1 MKKLSFLFPILIFL
15 LFMTLGNKIFTT
27 GKVSPS
33 TLVIIVVVAMVMI
46 TMMKPKAKAGQAV
59 SNIEQKARGEFA
71 KDAFADNPKLEAMFM
86 AAIKDYNGNMPK
98 AALAKLTKLA
108 PLCTDEKDIYAVS
121 MATGQVQMVLGKPLP
136 AIREYTRALGLH
148 PTAEGA
154 LELGSCHQRLG
165 NLDKARDSYEFA
177 LDLEPENLEARA
189 KLATAY
195 VAEGDYETALEQAQ
209 MILDKDE
216 KNASALATAAICCGL
231 TNDPIMS
238 KHYTAQAVENGYSQK
253 KIEETISAL
262 KKR

>member
-15 LFMTLGNKIFTT
+15 LFMSLGNKIFTT

-33 TLVIIVVVAMVMI
+33 ILVIIIVVALVMI
-46 TMMKPKAKAGQAV
+46 TMIKPKAAVGKAP

-71 KDAFADNPKLEAMFM
+71 KDAFAEDAKLSAMFN

-108 PLCTDEKDIYAVS
+108 PLCTGEKEIYAVS
-121 MATGQVQMVLGKPLP
+121 MATAQVQMVLGKPLP

-148 PTAEGA
+148 PTAQGA
-154 LELGSCHQRLG
+154 IDLGSCHQRLG

-189 KLATAY
+189 ILATVY
-195 VAEGDYETALEQAQ
+195 VADGDYHTALEQAE
-209 MILDKDE
+209 MVLDKNE
-216 KNASALATAAICCGL
+216 NHASALATAAICCGL
-231 TNDPIMS
+231 TGDPVMS
-238 KHYTAQAVENGYSQK
+238 KHYAAKAVENGYNKK
-253 KIEETISAL
+253 KIEETIAAL

>member
-15 LFMTLGNKIFTT
+15 LFMSLGNKIFTT

-33 TLVIIVVVAMVMI
+33 ILVIIIVVALVMI
-46 TMMKPKAKAGQAV
+46 TMIKPKAAVGKAP

-71 KDAFADNPKLEAMFM
+71 KDAFAEDAKLSAMFN

-108 PLCTDEKDIYAVS
+108 PLCTGEKEIYAVS
-121 MATGQVQMVLGKPLP
+121 MATAQVQMVLGKPLP

-148 PTAEGA
+148 PTAQGA
-154 LELGSCHQRLG
+154 IDLGSCHQHLG

-189 KLATAY
+189 ILATAY
-195 VAEGDYETALEQAQ
+195 VADGDYHTALEQAE
-209 MILDKDE
+209 MVLDKNE
-216 KNASALATAAICCGL
+216 NHASARATAAICCGL
-231 TNDPIMS
+231 TGDPVMS
-238 KHYTAQAVENGYSQK
+238 KHYAAKAVENGYSKK
-253 KIEETISAL
+253 KIEETIAAL

>member
-1 MKKLSFLFPILIFL
+1 MKKLSFFFPILIFL
-15 LFMTLGNKIFTT
+15 LFMSLGNKIFTT

-46 TMMKPKAKAGQAV
+46 TMIKPKAKSAKPA
-59 SNIEQKARGEFA
+59 SNIELKARGEFA
-71 KDAFADNPKLEAMFM
+71 KDAFAGNPKLESMFQ

-121 MATGQVQMVLGKPLP
+121 MATAQVQMVLGKPLP

-154 LELGSCHQRLG
+154 MDLGSCHQRLG

-189 KLATAY
+189 MLATSY
-195 VAEGDYETALEQAQ
+195 VADGDYHSALDHAQ
-209 MILDKDE
+209 MVLE
-216 KNASALATAAICCGL
+216 RNENHASALATAAICCGL
-231 TNDPIMS
+231 TGDPVMS
-238 KHYTAQAVENGYSQK
+238 KHYTDLAVANGYNKK
-253 KIEETISAL
+253 KIEETIAAL